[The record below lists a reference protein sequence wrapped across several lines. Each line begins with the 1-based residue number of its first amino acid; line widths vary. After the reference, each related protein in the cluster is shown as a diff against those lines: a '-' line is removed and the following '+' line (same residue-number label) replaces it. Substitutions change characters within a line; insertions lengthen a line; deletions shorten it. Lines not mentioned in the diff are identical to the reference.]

1 MNESVRRVF
10 SGGVLPSLPTGVR
23 ILLTT
28 FLMLI
33 GLGYIVAFMN
43 IQERHGMADGKPGL
57 SLDDIRSVFGGY
69 KATAAGKAASSRML
83 TMIRGEMRQYVSSDL
98 DFTVLE
104 TWLTSGASK
113 EGFDHGEGRRTP
125 HKIMVRD
132 CLRCHGQSTGTAISK
147 ESPFGPDEFEVS
159 YDLVSLFAG
168 AKPTATG
175 ALIMSPPQYTYPRLI
190 LFSHQH
196 MLSIP
201 MFTLIAGVVFSMTRF
216 GPAWAKAFLTPLP
229 MLTLIFDFGGWWLAR
244 VSGLGAIFILVA
256 GGVFGLSFGMQV
268 VFTIMDL
275 WRPKSELK
283 EI

>member
-1 MNESVRRVF
+1 MIESVQRVF
-10 SGGVLPSLPTGVR
+10 SGGVLPRFPTGVR
-23 ILLTT
+23 VLLTT

-57 SLDDIRSVFGGY
+57 SLDDIRAVFGGY
-69 KATAAGKAASSRML
+69 TSTATGKATSSRML

-98 DFTVLE
+98 DFTALE
-104 TWLTSGASK
+104 GWLTSGATK
-113 EGFDHGEGRRTP
+113 EGLDIGEGRRTP
-125 HKIMVRD
+125 RKIMVRD

-159 YDLVSLFAG
+159 YAMVSLFTGSTSTVLG
-168 AKPTATG
+168 APTVV
-175 ALIMSPPQYTYPRLI
+175 PPQYTYPRLI

-201 MFTLIAGVVFSMTRF
+201 MFTLLVGGLFSMTRF
-216 GPAWAKAFLTPLP
+216 GPAWAKSILTPLP

-256 GGVFGLSFGMQV
+256 GGVFGVSFGVQV
-268 VFTIMDL
+268 VVTIMDL
-275 WRPKSELK
+275 WRPVSKSK